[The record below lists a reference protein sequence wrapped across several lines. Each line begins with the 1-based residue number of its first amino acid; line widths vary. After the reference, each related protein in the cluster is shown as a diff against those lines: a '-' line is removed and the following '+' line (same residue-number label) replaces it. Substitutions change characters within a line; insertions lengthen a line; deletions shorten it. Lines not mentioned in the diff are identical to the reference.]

1 MIGTELITKDHL
13 GRGAVIYIRQSSP
26 GQVRDNRESRRV
38 QRGLAARAREL
49 GFRCVEMVEDD
60 LGRSATGLEERPGF
74 AVLLSKIC
82 EGRVGF
88 ILAVETARLA
98 RNNRDWYHLLDLCAL
113 TETLVADSHKV
124 YDLRS
129 PDDRLLLGLKGA
141 MNEFEVGLFR
151 DRARA
156 AQMQM
161 IRRGEVLWAVPV
173 GYERTKDN
181 RCEMTPDRQVRE
193 AIRGVFKKFDE
204 LGSVRQ
210 VLMFYRQQ
218 QIPLPSVPPGAS
230 TQEATWTVPTYSRV
244 LALVK
249 NPVYAG
255 AFVYGRTETRTRV
268 VDGRGRKTAGHAV
281 PMQEWDV
288 LIRDHHEGY
297 ISWEDYVRHQEIL
310 ENNARMEGRMSN
322 GATRKGA
329 ALLAGLLRCRRCG
342 RKLHVAYSGPRS
354 STVRYWCR
362 GANINHGSNTCIS
375 FAGRRTD
382 AAVVELVA
390 QVLAPAGVEAAL
402 VARELRASEEDE
414 KRKSLCLGLERA
426 RYEADRARRQYDAVE
441 PENRLVAAELEA
453 RWDSALERASDLE
466 KELAD
471 HMAAVE
477 PVPEWEQKRLL
488 QLGSD
493 LQRAFDQQSATPQ
506 AKKRILRAVIEEIV
520 ADVGEEPPEVRL
532 TIHWAGGVHTRLGVK
547 KNRTGH
553 HRFCTDLDVVDL

>member
-1 MIGTELITKDHL
+1 MTPPSRPPRPHL
-13 GRGAVIYIRQSSP
+13 SSCSRSSGMCAVRS
-26 GQVRDNRESRRV
+26 SRR
-38 QRGLAARAREL
+38 GS
-49 GFRCVEMVEDD
+49 M
-60 LGRSATGLEERPGF
+60 SAT
-74 AVLLSKIC
+74 
-82 EGRVGF
+82 
-88 ILAVETARLA
+88 
-98 RNNRDWYHLLDLCAL
+98 
-113 TETLVADSHKV
+113 
-124 YDLRS
+124 
-129 PDDRLLLGLKGA
+129 
-141 MNEFEVGLFR
+141 
-151 DRARA
+151 
-156 AQMQM
+156 
-161 IRRGEVLWAVPV
+161 
-173 GYERTKDN
+173 
-181 RCEMTPDRQVRE
+181 
-193 AIRGVFKKFDE
+193 
-204 LGSVRQ
+204 
-210 VLMFYRQQ
+210 
-218 QIPLPSVPPGAS
+218 GAS
-230 TQEATWTVPTYSRV
+230 TQEATWTVPSYSRV

-268 VDGRGRKTAGHAV
+268 VHGRGRKTAGHAV

-362 GANINHGSNTCIS
+362 GANINHGSTPCIS

-453 RWDSALERASDLE
+453 RWDSALERASGLE

-477 PVPEWEQKRLL
+477 PVPEWEQQRLL

-493 LQRAFDQQSATPQ
+493 LQRAFEQQSATPQ

-520 ADVGEEPPEVRL
+520 ADVGEEPPEVHL

-553 HRFCTDLDVVDL
+553 HRFCTDRDVADLVRELAAICPDEQIARHLNRLGHRTGKGNSWNRSRVCSLRASRRIPAFDPETRTSWLSLSEAADRLGVSQATVRRFIVKGVLPAKQAAPGTPWIV